1 MKLLFIW
8 KAALPNGLFPPRCFP
23 RPEKGSEEQ
32 ALEIWVQVA
41 QPYLPPSS
49 QRAGAA
55 QRAMSLTSAKEGAD
69 CRVRDGGRACPR
81 SPLVLL
87 WGGALTGC
95 TPPGQPSVPGLFLHL
110 RPQQSGLRLLPS
122 PCASPGRLLPRNLP
136 QDTDKAAFQSSVQA
150 TAGGLGWSARVLRA
164 VRQSRLVGKAQ
175 TEQGPPP
182 QPRETLP
189 LRAHGA
195 NMVPRAGQLASLSP
209 GRRREGRVGLRG
221 SDL

>member
-1 MKLLFIW
+1 MHRSFVKLLFIW

-122 PCASPGRLLPRNLP
+122 PCASPGRLLPRNPSGNRYL
-136 QDTDKAAFQSSVQA
+136 
-150 TAGGLGWSARVLRA
+150 W
-164 VRQSRLVGKAQ
+164 
-175 TEQGPPP
+175 GPPYVCSC
-182 QPRETLP
+182 TL
-189 LRAHGA
+189 GGG
-195 NMVPRAGQLASLSP
+195 GQLRPRTPPLSLSI
-209 GRRREGRVGLRG
+209 GA
-221 SDL
+221 